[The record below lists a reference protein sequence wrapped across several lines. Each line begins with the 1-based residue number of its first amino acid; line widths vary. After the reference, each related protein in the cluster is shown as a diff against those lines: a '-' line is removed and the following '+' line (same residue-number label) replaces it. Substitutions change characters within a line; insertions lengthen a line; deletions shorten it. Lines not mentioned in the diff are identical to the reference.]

1 MNMRTR
7 ICQNM
12 SNSSGIQIFQT
23 VLAATMRSSTD
34 RSGRMERV
42 NDNMNWP
49 RMLLDGISMAM
60 LFNAAVGIGFLL
72 FPQAYSTMFPKEI
85 REAAAPYVKK
95 NDVRKMNLILYPLY
109 LLLFIYWAVSAH
121 YAGIRGFKTLFWTGY
136 AEMTIVSISDF
147 IILDCWLPG
156 KVKHMI
162 KGAGMWKEY
171 NQAVKWRI
179 SAESEAK

>member
-1 MNMRTR
+1 
-7 ICQNM
+7 
-12 SNSSGIQIFQT
+12 
-23 VLAATMRSSTD
+23 
-34 RSGRMERV
+34 MEMV
-42 NDNMNWP
+42 NDDMNWP
-49 RMLLDGISMAM
+49 RTILDGISMAM
-60 LFNAAVGIGFLL
+60 LFNGAVGTGFLL

-121 YAGIRGFKTLFWTGY
+121 YAGICGFRTLFWTGY

-162 KGAGMWKEY
+162 KGAEHCKAWERKEWLLKLAIPEHALGWTFIVCPVAGLITAGIGSLL
-171 NQAVKWRI
+171 QVF
-179 SAESEAK
+179 